1 MMQLSQMPNIG
12 PVLAGHLSQS
22 GIQSGEELCALGAEQ
37 AFLRLRERQPD
48 ACFHTLTALEGAV
61 RGVRKTQLSQERKK
75 QLRQF
80 FEGLPGAE

>member
-1 MMQLSQMPNIG
+1 MQLSQMPNIG
-12 PVLAGHLSQS
+12 PVLAGRLSQS

-61 RGVRKTQLSQERKK
+61 RGGRKTQLSQERKK
-75 QLRQF
+75 QLRQL

>member
-1 MMQLSQMPNIG
+1 MR
-12 PVLAGHLSQS
+12 AGRRA
-22 GIQSGEELCALGAEQ
+22 G
-37 AFLRLRERQPD
+37 
-48 ACFHTLTALEGAV
+48 FHTLTALEGAV